1 MVLLS
6 LHLVFAPHFSLATFL
21 SPVCF
26 LGVCVSSWNVVS
38 PTMNFLF
45 YFSLAALSVL
55 AVNGDPAEDDWDTIP
70 NSNPGSRRG
79 SLASL
84 GPGTFPLIGLVGPD
98 YGLLSQNHEIPAGQ
112 IFINTDEDELH
123 EEEVKRLVDEESAS
137 RDEPNPAPEAHES
150 NQSTELGEALKEA
163 IPNQKIASPEAID
176 SKDADQGI
184 VDPVD
189 SELQSTPPYNA
200 AVKLGTDI
208 PAGETGVSA
217 SQEVIP
223 STKKRPPTVPP
234 RNRGSGQIQQP
245 QSTTITRH
253 STDAD
258 SSSRGPFG
266 QKSEKLFGQR
276 ELAAGGREPE
286 ELKLFQDFPPPIPS
300 ESFESRQ
307 NRIFAVP
314 GGSGGERTVSQ
325 GVRPIIKKTP
335 PAVPPKK
342 QGLSKVVPI
351 REMYP
356 SIVPPEKQ
364 LPRKIVPDEGD
375 QRIANP
381 RNAASKRWRK
391 FGVKLRKSSP
401 QCNVVQ
407 VLKNGATIQTYTEC

>member
-98 YGLLSQNHEIPAGQ
+98 YGLLSQNHEIP
-112 IFINTDEDELH
+112 ESMMR
-123 EEEVKRLVDEESAS
+123 KMRRRRLLL
-137 RDEPNPAPEAHES
+137 
-150 NQSTELGEALKEA
+150 LGEALKEA